1 MPSFSP
7 FLCHSVYL
15 QIWDWDISLHGH
27 SRPRTL
33 HFRCAKISATPMTEK
48 SQYILCIFGYCTYIT
63 CTISCISA
71 YLYTCFNHVLENHQP
86 ACFWGPGIP
95 RSDSIKALLILSSCL
110 MLPEAVKKA
119 VVVLC
124 LQSPLNFDHKKGT
137 LLLNHICLY
146 SHDYLL
152 LL

>member
-1 MPSFSP
+1 MLSFST

-48 SQYILCIFGYCTYIT
+48 SQYILCIFEYCTYLVYLCI
-63 CTISCISA
+63 CTLF
-71 YLYTCFNHVLENHQP
+71 YHVLENHQP

-95 RSDSIKALLILSSCL
+95 RSDSINALLILSSCL
-110 MLPEAVKKA
+110 MLPQTVKKD
-119 VVVLC
+119 VEVFC
-124 LQSPLNFDHKKGT
+124 LQSQLNFHHKKRT
-137 LLLNHICLY
+137 LLFNHICLY

-152 LL
+152 LV